1 MNVHVALLHYP
12 VYNRQRQI
20 IVSAFTN
27 LDIHDIARAGRTYGV
42 SHFYLVTP
50 LEDQLQLIQRLLS
63 HWREGHGS
71 IRHPERKQALELVT
85 PAASLAEVIDIIEAD
100 CGQKPEILVTSAS
113 LADATLSYSKA
124 RERIRQG
131 KPLLI
136 LFGTGWGLAKEV
148 LAMADG
154 RLEPIRGFSDYNH
167 LSVRSAVA
175 IILDRLMGRINDG

>member
-27 LDIHDIARAGRTYGV
+27 LDIHDIARAALTYGV
-42 SHFYLVTP
+42 SRFYLVTP
-50 LEDQLQLIQRLLS
+50 LEDQLRLIQKLLS

-71 IRHPERKQALELVT
+71 IRNPERKQALELVT
-85 PAASLAEVIDIIEAD
+85 TAASLAEVVDIIETN
-100 CGQKPEILVTSAS
+100 CGQKPELLVTSAS
-113 LADATLSYSKA
+113 LNDATLSYSKA
-124 RERIRQG
+124 KERIHQG

-136 LFGTGWGLAKEV
+136 LFGTGWGLSKEV
-148 LAMADG
+148 LAMADSC
-154 RLEPIRGFSDYNH
+154 LEPIRGFSDYNH

-175 IILDRLMGRINDG
+175 IILDRLMGRRNEG